1 MKTKS
6 LLTLALTLLITIT
19 QAKNDVTML
28 VGTYTYGTSKGI
40 YNYQF
45 DQETGDA
52 TLLKE
57 TQINSPSFLTYSK
70 ERGIVYCLSDEKVSV
85 DTDASTYIGKANTN
99 TGGSSTVVQRVTRAP
114 FVNAYKLNKETGEM
128 TLINRQ
134 KAMGDGPCYI
144 ATNGEAVTAAFYN
157 GGSIS
162 SFGLNADGSLQPATS
177 VIQFKGSGPDS
188 TRQKKSFLHCT
199 HFSPDGKYL
208 FAVDLGGDCFYKFKM
223 DKDTL
228 QPGTPASYVTSP
240 GSGPRHMTF
249 SPKGDR
255 AYVVTELGGT
265 VIAYAYN
272 AADGTMKE
280 IQTVV
285 ADTVGAHGSADI
297 HISPDGKFLYATNRL
312 KADGV
317 VTFKIDS
324 KGMLKRVGY
333 QLTGL
338 HPRNFNITPNGK
350 YVIVGCQD
358 SDVIQVFR
366 RNASTGLL
374 TDTKK
379 DIKLAKPVC
388 IQFISPE

>member
-1 MKTKS
+1 MKTKT
-6 LLTLALTLLITIT
+6 LLTLALMLLITIC
-19 QAKNDVTML
+19 QAQNDVTML
-28 VGTYTYGTSKGI
+28 VGTYTNGTSKGI
-40 YNYQF
+40 YDYQF

-52 TLLKE
+52 TLLKVTE
-57 TQINSPSFLTYSK
+57 ISSPSFLTYSK
-70 ERGIVYCLSDEKVSV
+70 DRGIVYCLSQERS
-85 DTDASTYIGKANTN
+85 
-99 TGGSSTVVQRVTRAP
+99 GSY
-114 FVNAYKLNKETGEM
+114 VNAYKLNIKTGEM
-128 TLINRQ
+128 TLINQQ
-134 KAMGDGPCYI
+134 KSMGDGPCYI
-144 ATNGEAVTAAFYN
+144 ATNGETVTAAFYN

-177 VIQFKGSGPDS
+177 ILKFKGSGPDS
-188 TRQKKSFLHCT
+188 TRQNKSFLHCT

-223 DKDTL
+223 DKATL
-228 QPGTPASYVTSP
+228 QPGTPASYKTSP

-265 VIAYAYN
+265 VIAYAYT
-272 AADGTMKE
+272 AANGTMKE

-324 KGMLKRVGY
+324 KGMLTRVGY

-338 HPRNFNITPNGK
+338 HPRNFAITPNGK

-358 SDVIQVFR
+358 SDFIQVFR

-388 IQFISPE
+388 IQFIAPE

>member
-1 MKTKS
+1 MKTKT
-6 LLTLALTLLITIT
+6 LLTLALTLLITIS

-70 ERGIVYCLSDEKVSV
+70 ERGIVYCLSEERRVE
-85 DTDASTYIGKANTN
+85 TDIFFDLKGYDSTN
-99 TGGSSTVVQRVTRAP
+99 VVRRVRSAP
-114 FVNAYKLNKETGEM
+114 YVNAYKLNKETGEM
-128 TLINRQ
+128 TLINQQ

-223 DKDTL
+223 NKDTL
-228 QPGTPASYVTSP
+228 QPGTPTSYKTSP

-358 SDVIQVFR
+358 SDFIQVFR
-366 RNASTGLL
+366 RNAITGLL

-388 IQFISPE
+388 IQFIAPE

>member
-1 MKTKS
+1 MKTKVV
-6 LLTLALTLLITIT
+6 LPLALTLLTIVS
-19 QAKNDVTML
+19 QAQNKVTML
-28 VGTYTYGTSKGI
+28 VGTYTYSTSKGI

-57 TQINSPSFLTYSK
+57 TEINSPSFLTYSK
-70 ERGIVYCLSDEKVSV
+70 ERGIVYCLSQER
-85 DTDASTYIGKANTN
+85 
-99 TGGSSTVVQRVTRAP
+99 GGS

-128 TLINRQ
+128 TLINRREA
-134 KAMGDGPCYI
+134 KGDGPCYI

-188 TRQKKSFLHCT
+188 TRQNKSYLHCT

-208 FAVDLGGDCFYKFKM
+208 FAVDLGGDCFYTFKM
-223 DKDTL
+223 NKDTL
-228 QPGTPASYVTSP
+228 QPGTPPSYPTGL

-255 AYVVTELGGT
+255 AYVITELGGT
-265 VIAYAYN
+265 VVAYAYN
-272 AADGTMKE
+272 AANGTMKE
-280 IQTVV
+280 LQTVV
-285 ADTVGAHGSADI
+285 ADTVGARGSADI

-312 KADGV
+312 KADGI
-317 VTFKIDS
+317 VTFRIDN
-324 KGMLKRVGY
+324 KGLLKRVGY
-333 QLTGL
+333 QPTGL
-338 HPRNFNITPNGK
+338 HPRNFAITPNGK
-350 YVIVGCQD
+350 FVIVGCQD
-358 SDVIQVFR
+358 SDYMQVFKR
-366 RNASTGLL
+366 DPKSGLL